1 MIFDT
6 PDHEDNAG
14 KDSKCKG
21 VREMLKTK
29 YFKNGSFINIHELVY
44 IQS

>member
-6 PDHEDNAG
+6 PDHEDNTG
-14 KDSKCKG
+14 QNSKCEG

-29 YFKNGSFINIHELVY
+29 YFKNGSFINIKTLVY
-44 IQS
+44 I